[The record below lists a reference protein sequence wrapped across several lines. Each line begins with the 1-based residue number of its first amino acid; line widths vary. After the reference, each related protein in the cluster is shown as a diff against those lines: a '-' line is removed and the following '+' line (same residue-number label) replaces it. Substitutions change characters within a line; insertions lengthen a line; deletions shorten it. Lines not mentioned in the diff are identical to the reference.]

1 MKHVDVVDDG
11 DHQRSSIDRSA
22 ESMKHCRRGRRRD
35 LAEVDVEVGVEVDVE
50 VGVDEDS
57 L

>member
-22 ESMKHCRRGRRRD
+22 ELMKHCRRGRRLD
-35 LAEVDVEVGVEVDVE
+35 PAEVDVEVGIEVDVE

>member
-22 ESMKHCRRGRRRD
+22 ESMKRCRRGRCRD
-35 LAEVDVEVGVEVDVE
+35 PAEVDVEVGVEVDVE

>member
-22 ESMKHCRRGRRRD
+22 ESMKHCRRGRCRD
-35 LAEVDVEVGVEVDVE
+35 PAEVDVEVGVEVDVD